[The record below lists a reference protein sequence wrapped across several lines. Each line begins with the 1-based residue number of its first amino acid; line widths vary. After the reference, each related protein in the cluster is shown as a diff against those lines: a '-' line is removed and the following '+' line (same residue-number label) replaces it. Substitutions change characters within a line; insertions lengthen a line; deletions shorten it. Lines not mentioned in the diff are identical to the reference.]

1 MKKNSLIHKLA
12 GEYLICLF
20 GVLCVLLSVVYIMLE
35 ICNSRIWYGTEFLYP
50 LLHLIHTNL
59 GEVIAIV
66 CLTGWLFVTIIFAV
80 RMWLY
85 LREVVRASEQMA
97 LHTEV
102 PVKMS
107 GHLKEVQDELNSVR
121 ELVLQ
126 NERKAKEAEQRKSD
140 MIVYL
145 AHDLKTPLTSV
156 IGYLTLLKDEPELTS
171 ELRARYTGIAYDKA
185 QRLEQLINEFFEI
198 TRLNLTTMELN
209 RSKINFSLLLEQ
221 TANEFLPLLEEKGLT
236 WELSIE
242 PGIFIV
248 CDPDKLERV
257 FDNLIRNAIFYCYE
271 KSKLKLSLS
280 RRDEYAWVRME
291 NCGRTISK
299 EKLSHIFEQ
308 FYRLDDARSTDTGG
322 AGLGLAIAKEIVELH
337 GGHIEAES
345 EEEKIRFLVWLPVF
359 HDNQSFSTSNRMPD
373 IPCTVEK

>member
-1 MKKNSLIHKLA
+1 
-12 GEYLICLF
+12 
-20 GVLCVLLSVVYIMLE
+20 
-35 ICNSRIWYGTEFLYP
+35 
-50 LLHLIHTNL
+50 
-59 GEVIAIV
+59 
-66 CLTGWLFVTIIFAV
+66 
-80 RMWLY
+80 
-85 LREVVRASEQMA
+85 
-97 LHTEV
+97 
-102 PVKMS
+102 
-107 GHLKEVQDELNSVR
+107 
-121 ELVLQ
+121 
-126 NERKAKEAEQRKSD
+126 
-140 MIVYL
+140 
-145 AHDLKTPLTSV
+145 
-156 IGYLTLLKDEPELTS
+156 
-171 ELRARYTGIAYDKA
+171 
-185 QRLEQLINEFFEI
+185 
-198 TRLNLTTMELN
+198 MELN

-373 IPCTVEK
+373 IPCTGEK